1 MNNLS
6 KTDALFAANVFSSFF
21 DNFNRID
28 EYLRQVKISR
38 MVNIPDALPGMGH
51 EEDMFMDFDI
61 HPEDMEFKVI
71 VPDNYTYDTMLE
83 ITTSHAVE
91 KSIPGKC
98 LKWMVKEI
106 NTNKVVG
113 FIRFGSPLINSG
125 PRNIFLGGTPPLEVF
140 NQHTI
145 MGFNIVPVQP
155 FGFNYLGG
163 KLLAMMC
170 VSHLARRTLNSKY
183 DIDICM
189 FETTSLYGTSKS
201 SSMYDGMKPY
211 LRFRGLTESNF
222 VPSIPGQKYLDLL
235 SWFTK
240 RNDGEYLV
248 DPSATSRKL
257 KTQQIMIS
265 TIKKGLDGSD
275 LDRFKKTLE
284 RSLGL
289 TEKKRFFN
297 SDYGYENVPDVIMNG
312 AKKIKKSNYDNY
324 EFDNVVKW
332 WKKKASKRYES
343 VKKDGRLRRE
353 QEVWTTNHNIDI
365 IR

>member
-6 KTDALFAANVFSSFF
+6 RIDALFAANTFSSFF
-21 DNFNRID
+21 NNFNRID
-28 EYLRQVKISR
+28 EYLREIKIDRVSKL
-38 MVNIPDALPGMGH
+38 PTTLPGM
-51 EEDMFMDFDI
+51 ELEDDMFTDFNV
-61 HPEDMEFKVI
+61 HPQDMNFKVI
-71 VPDNYTYDTMLE
+71 VPDNYTFDTMLE
-83 ITTSHAVE
+83 MTTSHAVE

-98 LKWMVKEI
+98 LKWIVKET
-106 NTNKVVG
+106 NSNKVVG
-113 FIRFGSPLINSG
+113 FIRFGSPLINSA
-125 PRNIFLGGTPPLEVF
+125 PRNRFLGGTPPLEIF

-170 VSHLARRTLNSKY
+170 ISHLARRSLNNKY
-183 DIDICM
+183 DMDICM

-235 SWFTK
+235 SWFTE

-248 DPSATSRKL
+248 DPSSTSRKL

-265 TIKKGLDGSD
+265 TIKKSLDGTD
-275 LDRFKKTLE
+275 LDNFNK
-284 RSLGL
+284 SLQKSLSL

-297 SDYGYENVPDVIMNG
+297 SDYGYENVPDVIMRG
-312 AKKIKKSNYDNY
+312 DKKIKKSNHDNY
-324 EFDNVVKW
+324 EFDNVVMW

-343 VKKDGRLRRE
+343 IQKDGRLRRE
-353 QEVWTTNHNIDI
+353 QEVWTTNHDIDI